1 MWSGHP
7 RHRARIASVKNVRHQ
22 HHRRQPWCTD
32 THPDDLSIHKYGR
45 HWAVYDADGT
55 LVVVAVYRK
64 GALEVVR
71 RLRALAQAGPVP
83 HRGKEDHDQS

>member
-1 MWSGHP
+1 
-7 RHRARIASVKNVRHQ
+7 VKNVRH
-22 HHRRQPWCTD
+22 HPHRSQPRCTD
-32 THPDDLSIHKYGR
+32 TQTDGLSISKYGR

-71 RLRALAQAGPVP
+71 RLRALAQSCPVP
-83 HRGKEDHDQS
+83 CTYIGKEEHEQS